1 MRTRRAQFATLRQDS
16 APLLLLVFLLGAVLS
31 PVLHLSVH
39 RDDHSHGLGSGRSH
53 AAAHRAGLPHEHSDG
68 PADDTGEPDH
78 GRGSSAHFGLALLQ
92 APPAPGVPVPADALV
107 RRADPS
113 RRQPL
118 PPVLP
123 QQPVRGPPAPSR
135 SSPLMV
141 VDS

>member
-53 AAAHRAGLPHEHSDG
+53 AAAHRAGLPHEHSHG

-92 APPAPGVPVPADALV
+92 APASTGRPSPC
-107 RRADPS
+107 RRAGSPRRSVAEAATAPDTSAAAGS
-113 RRQPL
+113 R
-118 PPVLP
+118 
-123 QQPVRGPPAPSR
+123 PSR
-135 SSPLMV
+135 SFTKLAL
-141 VDS
+141 DGR